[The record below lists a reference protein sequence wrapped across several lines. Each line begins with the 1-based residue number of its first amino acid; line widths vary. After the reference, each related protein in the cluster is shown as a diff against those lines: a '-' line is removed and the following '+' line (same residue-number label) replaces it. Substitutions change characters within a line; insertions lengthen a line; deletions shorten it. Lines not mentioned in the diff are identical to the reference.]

1 VGVIVAVVSGKGGTG
16 KTTLAASLA
25 RAWARES
32 PVLLADCDV
41 EGPNAHHF
49 LDDLGDLCDTPVT
62 IPVPVVDQDAC
73 DHRGACADACAFN
86 ALAVLPDRTLFFES
100 LCHACGGC
108 VLACPRDAIRE
119 SRRQVGNVRSG
130 DAGHLRF
137 VQGVLSVGESLA
149 MPVVEAVLERSRAE
163 SSSTGDAILD
173 GPPGASCP
181 VARVVRAADVC
192 LLVTEPTPFGLHDL
206 TQAHE
211 LITLRKKPAAVIL
224 NRARGNEQ
232 DRKVEAWCRDRRIP
246 LLLSI
251 PDRRS
256 IAEAY
261 ARGVPLLGALPEIG
275 GFLAR
280 LRNPL
285 RHLAEGGKNGVA
297 A

>member
-1 VGVIVAVVSGKGGTG
+1 VIVAVVSGKGGTG
-16 KTTLAASLA
+16 KTTFAASLA
-25 RAWARES
+25 RTWAREG

-49 LDDLGDLCDTPVT
+49 LPDLGDLSESPVT
-62 IPVPVVDQDAC
+62 IPVPVIDQGAC
-73 DHRGACADACAFN
+73 DHCGACADACAFH
-86 ALAVLPDRTLFFES
+86 ALAVLPHETLLIES

-108 VLACPRDAIRE
+108 VLACPQRAISE
-119 SRRQVGNVRSG
+119 ARRQVGTIRSG
-130 DAGHLRF
+130 AAGGLRF
-137 VQGVLSVGESLA
+137 LQGVLAVGEPLA
-149 MPVVEAVLERSRAE
+149 VPVMEAVFERARAE
-163 SSSTGDAILD
+163 SSSAGDIVLD

-181 VARVVRAADVC
+181 VAQVVREADVC

-211 LITLRKKPAAVIL
+211 LIALRKKPAAVIL
-224 NRARGNEQ
+224 NRARGEEG
-232 DRKVEAWCRDRRIP
+232 DRKVEAWCRERDIP

-261 ARGVPLLGALPEIG
+261 ARGVPLLGALPGIG
-275 GFLAR
+275 GSLTR
-280 LRNPL
+280 LQDPL
-285 RHLAEGGKNGVA
+285 RQLAEAGKNGVA

>member
-1 VGVIVAVVSGKGGTG
+1 VIVAVVSGKGGTG
-16 KTTLAASLA
+16 KTTLATSLA
-25 RAWARES
+25 KAWVGEG

-49 LDDLGDLCDTPVT
+49 LDDLGDLSESPVT
-62 IPVPVVDQDAC
+62 IPVPVVDPGAC
-73 DHRGACADACAFN
+73 DHCGACADACAFH
-86 ALAVLPDRTLFFES
+86 ALAVLPDRTLFIES

-108 VLACPRDAIRE
+108 LLACPLGAIRE
-119 SRRQVGNVRSG
+119 GRRQVGHVRSG
-130 DAGHLRF
+130 DAGDLRF
-137 VQGVLSVGESLA
+137 LQGVLAVGEPLA
-149 MPVVEAVLERSRAE
+149 VPVVEAVLERARAA
-163 SSSTGDAILD
+163 SPSGGDLVLD

-181 VARVVRAADVC
+181 VAQVVRAADVC

-211 LITLRKKPAAVIL
+211 LIKLRRKPAAVIL
-224 NRARGNEQ
+224 NRARGGEP
-232 DRKVEAWCRDRRIP
+232 DRKAEAWCRERRLP

-275 GFLAR
+275 DSLAR
-280 LRNPL
+280 LQSPL
-285 RHLAEGGKNGVA
+285 RQLAEAGENGVA